1 MQKVTLTAVYHNDKD
16 RNGNPYKSQAGKPY
30 TKCNIKCTEYGDKY
44 LSGFDNK
51 ETQTWKIGDT
61 VDIIIEQKGEYLN
74 FSLPKKETGGLTEMD
89 REMFM
94 RMEKKI
100 DSINWH
106 IIEFLRAQKG
116 GQPMYPSPEVEGID
130 TSKSGDVPEINPEDV
145 PW

>member
-1 MQKVTLTAVYHNDKD
+1 MKVTLTGVWHNATNKD
-16 RNGNPYKSQAGKPY
+16 GKPFISKKGKPY
-30 TKCNIKCTEYGDKY
+30 ERCSIKTQEHGDRY
-44 LSGFDNK
+44 LSGFGNK
-51 ETQTWKIGDT
+51 TTKGWNVGDA
-61 VDIIIEQKGEYLN
+61 VEIIVEESGNFLN
-74 FSLPKKETGGLTEMD
+74 FSLPKEEKGGLTDMD